1 MHKNKEIVRRYFLEV
16 MNLGRLDALDEL
28 LSPDFVFTAPSLPEP
43 CRGPDNLKELVKILH
58 QKVAHFYIHVC
69 DMVADGDTVVTHWR
83 SGGTHTD
90 GSLAYTDR
98 GDITPIVSNFEIH
111 GVTWHK
117 IKDGKIVEST
127 ADEDT
132 ASLMTQ
138 LGVLPYKQPAS
149 SSSREANQVLV
160 RRYFNEV
167 LNQGNLDVID
177 EIIDR
182 HFHFI
187 VQDRPEPFRGRE
199 GLKGFV
205 RNIRKAFPDITFA
218 IAGETLE
225 GEKVAIRRKVKGTH
239 KGELFGTAPTNQLVE
254 TLGIDIFTLYQGK
267 ILTLQATGN
276 DFGLTLQS
284 DFMAEMLA
292 S

>member
-1 MHKNKEIVRRYFLEV
+1 MHRNKEIARRYFLEV

-83 SGGTHTD
+83 SGGTHTNS
-90 GSLAYTDR
+90 SLVYTDR
-98 GDITPIVSNFEIH
+98 GDITPAVSSFEIH
-111 GVTWHK
+111 GVTWQK

-132 ASLMTQ
+132 ATLMTQ
-138 LGVLPYKQPAS
+138 LGVLPCKQPAS

-205 RNIRKAFPDITFA
+205 RNIRKAFPDITFN
-218 IAGETLE
+218 IDGETLE
-225 GEKVAIRRKVKGTH
+225 GDKVAIRRKVKGTH